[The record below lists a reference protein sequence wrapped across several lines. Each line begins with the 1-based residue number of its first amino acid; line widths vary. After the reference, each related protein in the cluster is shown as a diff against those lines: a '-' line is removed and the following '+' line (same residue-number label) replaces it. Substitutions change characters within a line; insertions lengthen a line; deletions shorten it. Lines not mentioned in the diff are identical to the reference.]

1 MTKELWRK
9 LKIALSHD
17 LIFIDGVGYVKDE
30 DFETEGPLGQTNL
43 YVLTATMVK
52 TGQVYSNKKTN
63 DNVIIGEEIVIPEV
77 IGLLSID
84 TSGYIKY

>member
-1 MTKELWRK
+1 MWRK

-17 LIFIDGVGYVKDE
+17 LIFIDGIGYVKEE

-52 TGQVYSNKKTN
+52 TGQVYSNKKSN
-63 DNVIIGEEIVIPEV
+63 DNIIIGDEIVIPELS
-77 IGLLSID
+77 GLISID
-84 TSGYIKY
+84 ANGFIKY